1 MTIDLG
7 ELLPPKTV
15 IPVLQIN
22 SADEAVPLAGALI
35 QGGLRVLEITLRTDA
50 AEQSARNIIQAFP
63 DALVG
68 IGTVRDAVGLQKALS
83 LNAGFAVSPGSTPE
97 LLTAAT
103 ESGLPFLPGVSTVSE
118 VMTARAAGFK
128 AQKLF
133 PAVHLG
139 GTAMLKSLGALFED
153 VKFCPT
159 GGVDRDNLA
168 DYLGQANVFSVG
180 GSWLAPA
187 GLVSAGEWQ
196 AIADLARSA
205 VETASR
211 FAAQ

>member
-83 LNAGFAVSPGSTPE
+83 LNA
-97 LLTAAT
+97 
-103 ESGLPFLPGVSTVSE
+103 
-118 VMTARAAGFK
+118 
-128 AQKLF
+128 
-133 PAVHLG
+133 
-139 GTAMLKSLGALFED
+139 
-153 VKFCPT
+153 
-159 GGVDRDNLA
+159 
-168 DYLGQANVFSVG
+168 
-180 GSWLAPA
+180 
-187 GLVSAGEWQ
+187 
-196 AIADLARSA
+196 
-205 VETASR
+205 
-211 FAAQ
+211 